1 MSSVTAFNGGDVPF
15 YWVQAAATDSVSTY
29 ADPLR
34 QLPWWS
40 AAVLWT
46 IAWTVFSVGGLFAT
60 RGVVGRMWRE
70 QEREDRNDIV
80 GFFLGG
86 ISVFY
91 GLALGL
97 IAVASW
103 QNYSDVSSRVSDE
116 AATLAALKS
125 DVRSVVNPL
134 GDSLYATLDRY
145 AEFTVDSAWPAQ
157 AHGLVARGDALL
169 LKPFRTAL
177 NGYEPRSSGQ
187 VNLQAEAMR
196 RFNELLRLRRLR
208 QDSVTAGLS
217 VAVWC
222 VLLFGGV
229 LTIAITWLF
238 VITPR
243 RAHVLLNGILA
254 TVIGL
259 LIFLIAAMD
268 HPFRGS
274 LRVTC
279 EPFVATGAHTHDTA
293 GGHGTKDAEPEEC
306 TR

>member
-1 MSSVTAFNGGDVPF
+1 MPL
-15 YWVQAAATDSVSTY
+15 YWVQAAASDSVSTL
-29 ADPLR
+29 ADSFHR
-34 QLPWWS
+34 IPWWI
-40 AAVLWT
+40 AALLWT
-46 IAWTVFSVGGLFAT
+46 IAWTTFSVGGLIAT

-80 GFFLGG
+80 GSFLGG

-103 QNYSDVSSRVSDE
+103 QNYSDVSGRVSDE

-125 DVRSVVNPL
+125 DVRSIANPL

-145 AEFTVDSAWPAQ
+145 AEFTVDVAWPTQ
-157 AHGLVARGDALL
+157 AHGRVARGDALFL
-169 LKPFRTAL
+169 TPFRIAL
-177 NGYEPRSSGQ
+177 NAYDPKTSGQ
-187 VNLQAEAMR
+187 TNLQSEAMR
-196 RFNELLRLRRLR
+196 RFNEVLRLRRLR
-208 QDSVTAGLS
+208 QDSVTEELP
-217 VAVWC
+217 VAVWG

-243 RAHVLLNGILA
+243 RAHVLLNGILS

-279 EPFVATGAHTHDTA
+279 EPFIAHGAHAHDT
-293 GGHGTKDAEPEEC
+293 GGAQGKQDVEDAEC
-306 TR
+306 AR